1 MNPPAR
7 SVLAVAAALLVTADA
22 CGQGMVLPKFERIEL
37 DNGTVILLHEKH
49 DVPLIGVEV
58 IIRGGASSDPE
69 GLAGLS
75 GLLAGLLEKG
85 AGDRGAAEFAETVAA
100 VGGEL
105 VANGELEAIT
115 ISGEFLADDADLMVE
130 LLADMLRRP
139 ALDAAEMD
147 KLRKRLINFIR
158 AAKDSRLGALVPIY
172 GNAFLFGDHPYGN
185 PASGSEE
192 SLGKIKHRDLLGY
205 YRDYIGADRLI
216 IAVAGDFDSAAMKKN
231 LTSAFG
237 DWHKAAA
244 VLIDVDAPVPQTGRR
259 VLLVDKPGATQ
270 TYFWI
275 ASVGVAIDYP
285 QRAELDIANTV
296 FGGWFTSMLNTE
308 LRIKS
313 GLTYGARSILTRSSQ
328 PGSVAIYSYTKTDST
343 VAAIDMALGVL
354 NELRTS
360 GIDSEMIQS
369 AKNYILGQFPPRLE
383 TASQLAGIL
392 TQLEHMNLDVSY
404 IDDYGAA
411 VADADDEIITT
422 VINDVYPALDDLV
435 FVLLGDAELIREAIT
450 KYGPVTEIS
459 ITTPR
464 FRP

>member
-1 MNPPAR
+1 MKRPP
-7 SVLAVAAALLVTADA
+7 LAFLAMAALLVVATAR
-22 CGQGMVLPKFERIEL
+22 GQGMALPEFERIEL
-37 DNGTVILLHEKH
+37 DNGAIILLHEKH

-58 IIRGGASSDPE
+58 IIRGGASNDPE

-85 AGDRGAAEFAETVAA
+85 AGDRDAAEFAESVAA

-105 VANGELEAIT
+105 SASGALEAIT
-115 ISGEFLADDADLMVE
+115 ISGEFLADDADLLVE

-158 AAKDSRLGALVPIY
+158 AAKDSRLGRLVPIY

-237 DWHKAAA
+237 DWRKAPAA
-244 VLIDVDAPVPQTGRR
+244 LIEVTAPIPRTGRR

-275 ASVGVAIDYP
+275 ANVGVAIDYP
-285 QRAELDIANTV
+285 RRAELDIANTV
-296 FGGWFTSMLNTE
+296 FGGRFTSMLNTE

-313 GLTYGARSILTRSSQ
+313 GLTYGARSTLTRPAQ

-354 NELRTS
+354 SDLRAT
-360 GIDSEMIQS
+360 GIDAEMIQS

-411 VADADDEIITT
+411 VADADSEIIAT

-435 FVLLGDAELIREAIT
+435 FVLLGDAELIREAVT
-450 KYGPVTEIS
+450 KYGPVTEMS
-459 ITTPR
+459 ITAPR